1 MKIPL
6 YQKISEK
13 ANVVPGPSIGNASC
27 SVKQNKQFYEIEN
40 SIEIHLKSS
49 RAVRRFIIPIFILS
63 WLSMLLI
70 LLFVLN
76 TLRYQIESQQVE
88 MESLKF
94 KINNLNQEVLSL
106 KNLAEATDP
115 RPIDGTKHEIK
126 SESRLE
132 TTSLMTLNEVS
143 TFSRKKRDTSEEAK
157 DFKNLKPSGRKI
169 KASGSGR
176 NSKQFRTHRRNKI
189 QQAQRL
195 CQCQKCLRANNTNF
209 SDFQAIHLKGAH
221 PETVV
226 ESGHVG
232 PWFVDSKAVADS
244 KLSSSFQLR
253 EDGQSIEI
261 KSSGLYF
268 IYAQVYYLT
277 SHALNSFTIKLLP
290 KDSDSPTT
298 LAFCSSTTVADKS
311 TSEISCYTAT
321 VHTLQAGDRI
331 HVQQREKHR
340 RLIMRPGHSFLGLVK
355 LGVS

>member
-143 TFSRKKRDTSEEAK
+143 TFSRKKRDTSE
-157 DFKNLKPSGRKI
+157 
-169 KASGSGR
+169 
-176 NSKQFRTHRRNKI
+176 
-189 QQAQRL
+189 
-195 CQCQKCLRANNTNF
+195 
-209 SDFQAIHLKGAH
+209 DFQAIHLKGAH